1 MKYSSVAV
9 LMCCK
14 DAGRPTEAA
23 NLVTY
28 TKEMLEDHQ
37 HQMNWERGQIDY
49 LGVDSFDNIL
59 RKIETVICQ
68 KDADIVTP
76 ESPGLVIETAVEPL
90 PPPGP
95 PTPVPGQTEREEM
108 FMHRSPRKRE
118 AVSNVQLEE
127 SKLSPSKKGLA
138 AFRPRLKP
146 MRGRGQQDHRER
158 FVSAPR
164 RRNQHLVS
172 HADLEAVSS
181 APFIP
186 TDS

>member
-1 MKYSSVAV
+1 
-9 LMCCK
+9 MCRK
-14 DAGRPTEAA
+14 DAGRATEAA

-68 KDADIVTP
+68 KEPDIVTP
-76 ESPGLVIETAVEPL
+76 EESRGLVIETAVEPL
-90 PPPGP
+90 PPRAVAP
-95 PTPVPGQTEREEM
+95 PAPVPGQTEREEM
-108 FMHRSPRKRE
+108 FVHRSPRKRE
-118 AVSNVQLEE
+118 AVTNVQLEE
-127 SKLSPSKKGLA
+127 SKLSPSKKGMA
-138 AFRPRLKP
+138 AFRPRPKP
-146 MRGRGQQDHRER
+146 MRGRGQADHRER
-158 FVSAPR
+158 FVRAPR
-164 RRNQHLVS
+164 RRNQQPVS
-172 HADLEAVSS
+172 HADLEAVLS